1 MLYATRFMKLIDGKK
16 LAEAIRREVKEQIET
31 QGLRPGLAVILVGD
45 DPASHLYVGLKERSC
60 REVGIR
66 FEKFIFPAGVPE
78 ETVIETI
85 EAVNGRSDIHG
96 ILVQLPLPEGLDENR
111 VVRAIDPRKDVD
123 GFHPENLRLL
133 RTGNPRLVPG
143 VARGIVALIEATG
156 VPLAGKTA
164 ALLVNSATFAEPI
177 VALLRARGADSTVIL
192 AKEVAEKTT
201 EMKNADILIVAIGQ
215 PKFIRGEMIK
225 KGAVIIDIGT
235 TRVGDRTVG
244 DVDAESVATRA
255 GWLSPVPGGV
265 GPMTVAMLLKN
276 VLEATKLPKK

>member
-1 MLYATRFMKLIDGKK
+1 MKLIDGKK

-31 QGLRPGLAVILVGD
+31 QGLRPGLAVILGGD

>member
-1 MLYATRFMKLIDGKK
+1 MKLIDGKK